1 MHGAFCLYGIGQWYS
16 EAVSWIER
24 NGIDKIGTG
33 AGREIDRNT
42 FAMWV
47 AKIESTL
54 TDGKLWDDYT
64 DSSVFPDVSAGKHYY
79 AAIAYAKESGFIQGD
94 GDGRFYPDRTVT
106 FAEACALITRAMG
119 YDDYFEAYYGADRTK
134 YATYNEWYSANWQIN
149 YMRVAQLRCGAI
161 DATWVENVGE
171 YVPQHK

>member
-1 MHGAFCLYGIGQWYS
+1 MFSCAGLFAYTASGKWYS

-33 AGREIDRNT
+33 AGKEIDRNT

-47 AKIESTL
+47 AKIESTF

-64 DSSVFPDVSAGKHYY
+64 DSSVFSDVSANKHYY

-119 YDDYFEAYYGADRTK
+119 YDDYFEAYYGADHTK

-149 YMRVAQLRCGAI
+149 YMRVAQLRCGAV
-161 DATWVENVGE
+161 DATWVENVG
-171 YVPQHK
+171 